1 MSTLPTTSFPK
12 GHPISI
18 YFQENDLI
26 NQLLRELH
34 ATNPEAEY
42 QKFYNIFNHL
52 TTIEKRFVRKENQL
66 FPYLEKYGWNGPS
79 KGMWSFHDSLREQIR
94 LLSGYV
100 ASRNYEKIKVNLEFL
115 IGGIYRLMETEETVL
130 FPNALEL
137 LQEQDWITM
146 RAGEEE
152 IGWMLSEVPAEYP
165 ENNFMHSSPKVTP
178 QALSF
183 DTKNALHLEEG
194 YMTVEQINLLF
205 KTMPLDITYVDE
217 NDKVVY
223 YNRGE
228 ERVFPRSAGIIG
240 REVRFCHPPK
250 SVDTVLKILEEFKSG
265 AKSEASF
272 WINYKGQLIYIRYF
286 AVRDASQNYKGV
298 IEISQDIT
306 AIKEIDG
313 EKRLLDWK

>member
-130 FPNALEL
+130 FPNAMEL

-152 IGWMLSEVPAEYP
+152 IGWMLSEVPAVYP
-165 ENNFMHSSPKVTP
+165 EKDSIPTSPEVAS
-178 QALSF
+178 QALPF
-183 DTKNALHLEEG
+183 DTENALHLEEG
-194 YMTVEQINLLF
+194 YMTVAQINLLF
-205 KTMPLDITYVDE
+205 KTMPFDITYVDE